1 MSLRDEIQWAIDEYK
16 KGKTEEDKRNTALRI
31 SAGWTKHFGKH
42 VVDSLK
48 RGVNEKLGLR
58 IFDVGGKR

>member
-16 KGKTEEDKRNTALRI
+16 KGKTEDDKRNAAARI
-31 SAGWTKHFGKH
+31 LSGWTKHYSHH